1 MKIIKRYH
9 VILLLCMFSLV
20 LGCSDD
26 KNEPNKEPEE
36 KEGYWTEPEVLEADK
51 EVTLY
56 FVPPKG
62 SQLYNYEGD
71 IYLHT
76 GVISGSD
83 WLYVPA
89 EWGENIEKCKMKR
102 EGENRW
108 SLVYSPSIKD
118 WFGAVVPIKQVG
130 LVFRNEDGSKKGYS
144 SDKFLTIID
153 NSFKPGKVEY
163 ASQPDNTISG
173 INIHNG
179 GASATFVLYD
189 KDKNGESWDYAY
201 LIGDFNGWALDN
213 TYQMKRDKETSCW
226 WFTINDINPTT
237 EYAFQ
242 YYLGREDESIIL
254 ADAYCEKILDPHNDQ
269 YIPATTYPNLKKYPK
284 GATGIVS
291 VFQPQEEEY
300 VWEVSD
306 YTIQDPNNLIIYEL
320 LLRDFTESGDI
331 KGALEKLPY
340 LKSLGVNAIELM
352 PVQEFD
358 GNDSWGYNPCFF
370 FAMDKAYGTKNDY
383 KQFIDACHKEG
394 IAVLLDVVYN
404 HATGNHPFAKLYW
417 NTRLNRTA
425 KDNPWFNEVAPHPYS
440 VFHDFN
446 HEEPMVRDFVK
457 RNLQFLLSE
466 YNIDGFRFDLTK
478 GFTQNKSNESNAGK
492 YDASRIA
499 ILKDYNNAIKE
510 VNPKACVILEHFCED
525 KEEIELARQGMK
537 LWRNYNN
544 AFKQTAMGWNENS
557 AFNGLYSGDVKGMP
571 FGGYVSYMESHDEE
585 RMAFAQLEGGNWD
598 LKQESKI
605 ENRMKRLATNAAFC
619 FTVPG
624 PKMLWQFGE
633 MGYDVSI
640 EENGRTGRKPILWEY
655 LDVTERFKLHQT
667 YIKLIHFRQKYPSLF
682 NEEAQFEWKVSSADW
697 RDGRFLQLEN
707 EGNTLLIIGN
717 FMESD
722 ITIDNPFSSV
732 GDWYDLMD
740 TKVERVMSTSNELSI
755 PAHEFKAYVNFKIN

>member
-1 MKIIKRYH
+1 
-9 VILLLCMFSLV
+9 MFSLV

-425 KDNPWFNEVAPHPYS
+425 KNNPWFNEIAPHPYS
-440 VFHDFN
+440 VFHDLN
-446 HEEPMVRDFVK
+446 HEEPMVREFVK

-667 YIKLIHFRQKYPSLF
+667 YTKLIHFRQKYPSLF

-755 PAHEFKAYVNFKIN
+755 PAHEFKAFVNFKIN

>member
-1 MKIIKRYH
+1 
-9 VILLLCMFSLV
+9 MFSLV

-89 EWGENIEKCKMKR
+89 EWGENIERCKMKR

-201 LIGDFNGWALDN
+201 LLGDFNGWALDN

-425 KDNPWFNEVAPHPYS
+425 KNNPWFNEIAPHPYS
-440 VFHDFN
+440 VFHDLN
-446 HEEPMVRDFVK
+446 HEEPMVREFVK

-667 YIKLIHFRQKYPSLF
+667 YTKLIHFRQKYPSLF

-755 PAHEFKAYVNFKIN
+755 PAHEFKAFVNFKIN

>member
-425 KDNPWFNEVAPHPYS
+425 KNNPWFNEIAPHPYS
-440 VFHDFN
+440 VFHDLN
-446 HEEPMVRDFVK
+446 HEEPMVREFVK

-667 YIKLIHFRQKYPSLF
+667 YTKLIHFRQKYPSLF

-755 PAHEFKAYVNFKIN
+755 PAHEFKAFVNFKIN

>member
-425 KDNPWFNEVAPHPYS
+425 KNNPWFNEIAPHPYS
-440 VFHDFN
+440 VFHDLN
-446 HEEPMVRDFVK
+446 HEEPMVREFVK

-667 YIKLIHFRQKYPSLF
+667 YTKLIHFRQKYPSLF

-722 ITIDNPFSSV
+722 ITIDNPFSSA

>member
-242 YYLGREDESIIL
+242 YYLGREDESITL

-306 YTIQDPNNLIIYEL
+306 YTIQDPNNLIVYEL

-425 KDNPWFNEVAPHPYS
+425 KNNPWFNEIAPHPYS
-440 VFHDFN
+440 VFHDLN
-446 HEEPMVRDFVK
+446 HEEPMVREFVK

-585 RMAFAQLEGGNWD
+585 RMAFAQLEWGNWD
-598 LKQESKI
+598 LKQKSKI
-605 ENRMKRLATNAAFC
+605 EDRMKRLATNAAFC

-755 PAHEFKAYVNFKIN
+755 PAHEFKAFVNFKIN

>member
-1 MKIIKRYH
+1 
-9 VILLLCMFSLV
+9 MFSLV

-201 LIGDFNGWALDN
+201 LLGDFNGWALDN

-425 KDNPWFNEVAPHPYS
+425 KNNPWFNEIAPHPYS
-440 VFHDFN
+440 VFHDLN
-446 HEEPMVRDFVK
+446 HEEPMVREFVK

-667 YIKLIHFRQKYPSLF
+667 YTKLIHFRQKYPSLF

-722 ITIDNPFSSV
+722 ITIDNPFSSA

-755 PAHEFKAYVNFKIN
+755 PAHEFKAFVNFKIN

>member
-1 MKIIKRYH
+1 
-9 VILLLCMFSLV
+9 MFSLV

-425 KDNPWFNEVAPHPYS
+425 KNNPWFNEIAPHPYS
-440 VFHDFN
+440 VFHDLN
-446 HEEPMVRDFVK
+446 HEEPMVREFVK

-478 GFTQNKSNESNAGK
+478 GFTQNKSNESTAGK

-667 YIKLIHFRQKYPSLF
+667 YTKLIHFRQKYPSLF

-755 PAHEFKAYVNFKIN
+755 PAHEFKAFVNFKIN

>member
-201 LIGDFNGWALDN
+201 LLGDFNGWALDN

-425 KDNPWFNEVAPHPYS
+425 KNNPWFNEIAPHPYS
-440 VFHDFN
+440 VFHDLN
-446 HEEPMVRDFVK
+446 HEEPMVREFVK

-667 YIKLIHFRQKYPSLF
+667 YTKLIHFRQKYPSLF

-755 PAHEFKAYVNFKIN
+755 PAHEFKAFVNFKIN

>member
-1 MKIIKRYH
+1 
-9 VILLLCMFSLV
+9 MFSLV

-425 KDNPWFNEVAPHPYS
+425 KNNPWFNEIAPHPYS
-440 VFHDFN
+440 VFHDLN
-446 HEEPMVRDFVK
+446 HEEPMVREFVK

-525 KEEIELARQGMK
+525 KEEIELARQGMR

-722 ITIDNPFSSV
+722 ITIDNPFSSA

>member
-425 KDNPWFNEVAPHPYS
+425 KNNPWFNEIAPHPYS
-440 VFHDFN
+440 VFHDLN
-446 HEEPMVRDFVK
+446 HEEPMVREFVK

-722 ITIDNPFSSV
+722 ITIDNPFSSA

>member
-425 KDNPWFNEVAPHPYS
+425 KNNPWFNEIAPHPYS
-440 VFHDFN
+440 VFHDLN
-446 HEEPMVRDFVK
+446 HEEPMVREFVK

>member
-1 MKIIKRYH
+1 
-9 VILLLCMFSLV
+9 MFSLV

-83 WLYVPA
+83 WLYFPA

-425 KDNPWFNEVAPHPYS
+425 KNNPWFNEIAPHPYS
-440 VFHDFN
+440 VFHDLN
-446 HEEPMVRDFVK
+446 HEEPMVREFVK

-667 YIKLIHFRQKYPSLF
+667 YTKLIHFRQKYPSLF

-722 ITIDNPFSSV
+722 ITIDNPFSSA

-755 PAHEFKAYVNFKIN
+755 PAHEFKAFVNFKIN

>member
-1 MKIIKRYH
+1 MEIIKRYH

-425 KDNPWFNEVAPHPYS
+425 KNNPWFNEIAPHPYS
-440 VFHDFN
+440 VFHDLN
-446 HEEPMVRDFVK
+446 HEEPMVREFVK

-722 ITIDNPFSSV
+722 ITIDTPFSSV

-755 PAHEFKAYVNFKIN
+755 PAHEFKAFVNFKIN

>member
-89 EWGENIEKCKMKR
+89 EWGENIERCKMKR

-425 KDNPWFNEVAPHPYS
+425 KNNPWFNEIAPHPYS
-440 VFHDFN
+440 VFHDLN
-446 HEEPMVRDFVK
+446 HEEPMVREFVK

-667 YIKLIHFRQKYPSLF
+667 YTKLIHFRQKYPSLF

-755 PAHEFKAYVNFKIN
+755 PAHEFKAFVYFKIN

>member
-1 MKIIKRYH
+1 MEIIKRYH
-9 VILLLCMFSLV
+9 VILLLCMFSLI

-26 KNEPNKEPEE
+26 KNEPNKEPVE

-51 EVTLY
+51 EATLF

-163 ASQPDNTISG
+163 ASQPENTISG

-242 YYLGREDESIIL
+242 YYLGREDESITL

-425 KDNPWFNEVAPHPYS
+425 KNNPWFNEIAPHPYS
-440 VFHDFN
+440 VFHDLN
-446 HEEPMVRDFVK
+446 HEEPMVREFVK

-478 GFTQNKSNESNAGK
+478 GFTQNKSSESTAGK

-557 AFNGLYSGDVKGMP
+557 AFNGLYSGDVEGMP
-571 FGGYVSYMESHDEE
+571 FGGYVGYMESHDEE
-585 RMAFAQLEGGNWD
+585 RMAFAQLEWGSWD

-605 ENRMKRLATNAAFC
+605 EDRMKRLATNAAFC

-633 MGYDVSI
+633 MGYDISI

-667 YIKLIHFRQKYPSLF
+667 YTKLIHFRQKYPSLF
-682 NEEAQFEWKVSSADW
+682 TEEAQFEWKVSSTDW
-697 RDGRFLQLEN
+697 LGGRFLQLEN

-717 FMESD
+717 FIESD
-722 ITIDNPFSSV
+722 ITVDNPFSSA

-740 TKVERVMSTSNELSI
+740 TKVERVMGKSNELSI
-755 PAHEFKAYVNFKIN
+755 PAHEFKAFVNFKIN

>member
-1 MKIIKRYH
+1 
-9 VILLLCMFSLV
+9 MFSLV

-89 EWGENIEKCKMKR
+89 EWGENIERCKMKR

-425 KDNPWFNEVAPHPYS
+425 KNNPWFNEIAPHPYS
-440 VFHDFN
+440 VFHDLN
-446 HEEPMVRDFVK
+446 HEEPMVREFVK

-667 YIKLIHFRQKYPSLF
+667 YTKLIHFRQKYPSLF

-722 ITIDNPFSSV
+722 ITIDNPFSSA

-755 PAHEFKAYVNFKIN
+755 PAHEFKAFVNFKIN

>member
-89 EWGENIEKCKMKR
+89 EWGENIERCKMKR

-242 YYLGREDESIIL
+242 YYLGREDESITL

-306 YTIQDPNNLIIYEL
+306 YTIQDPNNLIVYEL

-425 KDNPWFNEVAPHPYS
+425 KNNPWFNEIAPHPYS
-440 VFHDFN
+440 VFHDLN
-446 HEEPMVRDFVK
+446 HEEPMVREFVK

-585 RMAFAQLEGGNWD
+585 RMAFAQLEWGNWD

-667 YIKLIHFRQKYPSLF
+667 YTKLIHFRQKYPSLF

-722 ITIDNPFSSV
+722 ITIDNPFSSA

>member
-1 MKIIKRYH
+1 
-9 VILLLCMFSLV
+9 MFSLV

-425 KDNPWFNEVAPHPYS
+425 KNNPWFNEIAPHPYS
-440 VFHDFN
+440 VFHDLN
-446 HEEPMVRDFVK
+446 HEEPMVREFVK

>member
-1 MKIIKRYH
+1 MEIIKRYH
-9 VILLLCMFSLV
+9 VILLLCMFSLI

-26 KNEPNKEPEE
+26 KNEPNKEPVE

-51 EVTLY
+51 EATLF

-163 ASQPDNTISG
+163 APQPDNTISG

-425 KDNPWFNEVAPHPYS
+425 KNNPWFNEIAPHPYS
-440 VFHDFN
+440 VFHDLN
-446 HEEPMVRDFVK
+446 HEEPMVREFVK

-605 ENRMKRLATNAAFC
+605 EDRMKRLATNAAFC

-667 YIKLIHFRQKYPSLF
+667 YTKLIHFRQKYPSLF

-697 RDGRFLQLEN
+697 RGGRFLQLEN

-755 PAHEFKAYVNFKIN
+755 PAHEFKAFVNFKIN

>member
-425 KDNPWFNEVAPHPYS
+425 KNNPWFNEIAPHPYS
-440 VFHDFN
+440 VFHDLN
-446 HEEPMVRDFVK
+446 HEEPMVREFVK

-667 YIKLIHFRQKYPSLF
+667 YTKLIHFRQKYPSLF